1 MCIRDRYSYS
11 QSESPFEAEDQGYYY
26 RTTQNNTFKNT
37 NDITE
42 SQAQLQYD
50 LTLGNT
56 DVSLGLDHKLSSF
69 NTNWNAQA
77 STPEEMTAGGL
88 FGRNDGSEMRV
99 YGAYFQ
105 TNTSISDNVNLI
117 LGGRYDQYT
126 NINEGAFAP
135 KASLMFKTSPTSSIR
150 LTASQATT
158 SSNAQTM
165 FADHLGFSW
174 GIPNHIAGNA
184 TQQTFNNPYVTWA
197 IPGIDQI
204 QALNPVWYQG
214 LGMDLFSIYLGL
226 LPQMIPALSQ
236 SVVGLYVN
244 VPALSLI
251 HI

>member
-1 MCIRDRYSYS
+1 
-11 QSESPFEAEDQGYYY
+11 
-26 RTTQNNTFKNT
+26 
-37 NDITE
+37 
-42 SQAQLQYD
+42 
-50 LTLGNT
+50 
-56 DVSLGLDHKLSSF
+56 
-69 NTNWNAQA
+69 
-77 STPEEMTAGGL
+77 MTAGGL

-197 IPGIDQI
+197 IPGID
-204 QALNPVWYQG
+204 
-214 LGMDLFSIYLGL
+214 
-226 LPQMIPALSQ
+226 
-236 SVVGLYVN
+236 
-244 VPALSLI
+244 LSLI